1 MAAIHSSTNSNSHHG
16 RVHGAKT
23 GDSNESLVQNN
34 QDNHVESGTSPGTC
48 ASLDFLVQNHFS
60 LFLLF
65 PISDSAKLWCD
76 ENLPAD
82 RMTFGH
88 GIVIEARYFWPIL
101 EALQD
106 QATL

>member
-1 MAAIHSSTNSNSHHG
+1 M
-16 RVHGAKT
+16 
-23 GDSNESLVQNN
+23 QNN
-34 QDNHVESGTSPGTC
+34 QDNHVESGTSPGAC
-48 ASLDFLVQNHFS
+48 ASLDFLVQNHVS

-106 QATL
+106 QGYIVRPS